1 MASSSKSGSGPPTD
15 TVRPVLI
22 AVLAS
27 GTGSILEALLAD
39 GLPIAVVVTDRP
51 CRAETVARD
60 AGLPVELVARAR
72 FGPGFD
78 RDGYT
83 TAVVRALSHH
93 GVGLIVMAGYG
104 TVLGGAIHDA
114 YPGRILN
121 THPSLLPAFKGWRAV
136 EEALEAGADETGC
149 TVHVATPDV
158 DEGPVLAQERVRILP
173 GDTPAVLHE
182 RIKAVERRLY
192 PATIRLVLAALAAGR
207 VAAGA
212 RR

>member
-1 MASSSKSGSGPPTD
+1 M
-15 TVRPVLI
+15 LI

-39 GLPIAVVVTDRP
+39 GIPVGVVVTDRS
-51 CRAETVARD
+51 CRAETVAHR
-60 AGLPVELVARAR
+60 AGLPVELVARSE
-72 FGPGFD
+72 FGQGFD
-78 RDGYT
+78 REGYT
-83 TAVVRALSHH
+83 AAVVGALSRYP
-93 GVGLIVMAGYG
+93 VGLIVMAGYG

-136 EEALEAGADETGC
+136 EEALEARVDYTGC
-149 TVHVATPDV
+149 TVHVATLHV

-173 GDTPAVLHE
+173 ADTPAVLHE
-182 RIKAVERRLY
+182 RIKGVERRLY
-192 PATIRLVLAALAAGR
+192 PATIRLVMAELAAGR